1 MATAKAHS
9 TNTISPVL
17 QKLFRRRSGLMFGMQ
32 IVQNVYYMLQQMPNN
47 DNFSA
52 YYIWFWAH
60 SLSCL
65 SGWSSTCRRNR
76 KLSLTTL
83 FEVTL
88 TTISV
93 GMITIGIGW
102 LTSFIQLPLVSSKML
117 DGFSLYYAF
126 DIALPVMITIPL
138 LVVVIRRLPRCQ
150 AVVAI
155 HRAV

>member
-17 QKLFRRRSGLMFGMQ
+17 QKLFVGAAGLMFGMQ

-52 YYIWFWAH
+52 YYIWFLGTFVVMSIWLVIY
-60 SLSCL
+60 LS
-65 SGWSSTCRRNR
+65 RRNR

-88 TTISV
+88 TTVSV
-93 GMITIGIGW
+93 GMITMGIGW

-138 LVVVIRRLPRCQ
+138 LVVVIRRL
-150 AVVAI
+150 
-155 HRAV
+155 RAARQW

>member
-17 QKLFRRRSGLMFGMQ
+17 QKLFVGAAGLMFGMQ
-32 IVQNVYYMLQQMPNN
+32 IVQNVYYMLQQLPNN

-52 YYIWFWAH
+52 YYIWFLGTFVVMSIWLVIY
-60 SLSCL
+60 LS
-65 SGWSSTCRRNR
+65 RRNR
-76 KLSLTTL
+76 TLSLTTL

-88 TTISV
+88 TTVSV
-93 GMITIGIGW
+93 GMITMGIGW

-138 LVVVIRRLPRCQ
+138 LVVVIRRL
-150 AVVAI
+150 
-155 HRAV
+155 RAAKQW

>member
-17 QKLFRRRSGLMFGMQ
+17 QKLFVGAAGLMFGMQ

-52 YYIWFWAH
+52 YYIWFLGTFVVMSIWLVIY
-60 SLSCL
+60 LS
-65 SGWSSTCRRNR
+65 RRNR

-88 TTISV
+88 TTVSV
-93 GMITIGIGW
+93 GMITMGIGW

-138 LVVVIRRLPRCQ
+138 LVVVIRRL
-150 AVVAI
+150 
-155 HRAV
+155 RAAKQW